1 MSMILAAACHP
12 EAQARVREELDLV
25 VGRDRGRRILVYHGR
40 WLMTPPLSTHMG
52 GRRLTSPVTSIH
64 PGNGTLETCHTSW

>member
-25 VGRDRGRRILVYHGR
+25 VGRDRGQRIPIQCL
-40 WLMTPPLSTHMG
+40 
-52 GRRLTSPVTSIH
+52 LTADVPMV
-64 PGNGTLETCHTSW
+64 